1 MASKKREIPYAA
13 MLGIYREMLGRW
25 RSEHGEYALVL
36 ALNIVLGAPPDSSRR
51 WRAAQIEVLVDA
63 FGHSAVRKAMFMR
76 SNTFTDPGLLL
87 EVDRLLDR
95 NLKGTIP
102 SRQRTRTHERK
113 CGRQSLR
120 RRPGRK
126 VI

>member
-25 RSEHGEYALVL
+25 RSDYGQNALVM

-51 WRAAQIEVLVDA
+51 WRAAQIEVLTVE
-63 FGHSAVRKAMFMR
+63 FGDPAVRAAIQKLCA
-76 SNTFTDPGLLL
+76 
-87 EVDRLLDR
+87 
-95 NLKGTIP
+95 
-102 SRQRTRTHERK
+102 SRY
-113 CGRQSLR
+113 G
-120 RRPGRK
+120 K